1 MIEQTTL
8 DVWKEFNHRLRLF
21 IKRRI
26 SDTADVDDILQDV
39 FLKIHSKLNSLQD
52 KDRLSAWLYQV
63 TRNTITDFYRTR
75 RQSVQLPE
83 QIADKDESIENEKVS
98 QLAVGVRYM
107 IFLLP
112 EKYREA
118 LILTEIQ
125 GLSQQEMAKRLG
137 LSLAGAKSRVQRGR
151 RLLKDTLL
159 DCCHFEFDQRGRVM
173 DYYQR
178 ADHCAKC
185 ECKDVQLN

>member
-8 DVWKEFNHRLRLF
+8 DVWKEFNNQLRLF
-21 IKRRI
+21 IQRRV
-26 SDTADVDDILQDV
+26 SDPADAGDILQDV
-39 FLKIHSKLNSLQD
+39 FLKIHTNLNSLQE
-52 KDRLSAWLYQV
+52 KDRLSSWLYTV
-63 TRNTITDFYRTR
+63 TRNTITDYYRTR
-75 RQSVQLPE
+75 RQSTSLLE
-83 QIADKDESIENEKVS
+83 QIADEDEPIENEKIS
-98 QLAVGVRYM
+98 QLALGLRYM
-107 IFLLP
+107 VVLLP

-125 GLSQQEMAKRLG
+125 GLSQQEMANRLG

-151 RLLKDTLL
+151 RLLKDALL

-178 ADHCAKC
+178 ADCCARHGKI
-185 ECKDVQLN
+185 CK